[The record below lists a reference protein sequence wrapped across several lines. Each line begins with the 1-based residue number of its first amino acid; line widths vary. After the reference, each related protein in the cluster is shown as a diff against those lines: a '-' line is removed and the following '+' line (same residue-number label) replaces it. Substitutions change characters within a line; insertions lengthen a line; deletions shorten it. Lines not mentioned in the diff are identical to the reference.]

1 MQAYLDLLQDILDNG
16 VRKEDRTGTGTLS
29 VFGRQFRCDLA
40 AGFPLLTTKKI
51 HLKSVINELI
61 WFLSGDTNVAWLQEH
76 GVSIWNEWATE
87 TGDLGPVYG
96 RQWRAW
102 PTRDGGEVNQIDYVI
117 DCLRQRPDSRRILFH
132 AWNVEY
138 LPDEGMSPQ
147 DNARAGRMALPP
159 CHLLYQFY
167 VARGRLSAQLYIR
180 SSDSFLG
187 LPFNTASLATLVLML
202 CQQCELH
209 PVKSSSLPVTRTLPQ
224 PPGAGARTAVPCA
237 APAAPA
243 GDHAPA
249 ADDLRLPLRGL
260 HAARLR
266 SASAYSG
273 AGGRVSALPVALVV
287 AAADND
293 VIGRGN
299 ALPWHLPADLAHFKR
314 LTLGKPILMGR
325 RTFESIGRPLPG
337 RSNIVIT
344 RDPAFA
350 AHGVRTVHSLDAA
363 LDLAAQIALVDGSDE
378 LMVIGGA
385 QIYAAALPRA
395 QRLYLTRVHARPEG
409 DAFLPAID
417 WSEWREERREEWR
430 EEGVNG
436 DAQADCTFLYYTRA
450 TG

>member
-1 MQAYLDLLQDILDNG
+1 MPTGALRAEFPGVPMQAYLDLLQDILDNG

-202 CQQCELH
+202 CQQCELA
-209 PVKSSSLPVTRTLPQ
+209 
-224 PPGAGARTAVPCA
+224 PGEIIITTGDSHIYLNHLEQVREQLSR
-237 APAAPA
+237 AP
-243 GDHAPA
+243 
-249 ADDLRLPLRGL
+249 
-260 HAARLR
+260 
-266 SASAYSG
+266 
-273 AGGRVSALPVALVV
+273 
-287 AAADND
+287 
-293 VIGRGN
+293 
-299 ALPWHLPADLAHFKR
+299 
-314 LTLGKPILMGR
+314 
-325 RTFESIGRPLPG
+325 RPLP
-337 RSNIVIT
+337 RLEIT
-344 RDPAFA
+344 RRPPTIYDYRFEDFTLHDYDP
-350 AHGVRTVHSLDAA
+350 HPH
-363 LDLAAQIALVDGSDE
+363 I
-378 LMVIGGA
+378 
-385 QIYAAALPRA
+385 
-395 QRLYLTRVHARPEG
+395 
-409 DAFLPAID
+409 PAP
-417 WSEWREERREEWR
+417 
-430 EEGVNG
+430 V
-436 DAQADCTFLYYTRA
+436 AV
-450 TG
+450 